1 MSTNPTTS
9 TLSNVAAAVEKVTE
23 LVMSLMQANMALKTA
38 LMIHAATLKDAP
50 APGPPPPT
58 GTTIPRTQE

>member
-1 MSTNPTTS
+1 MSSSPVAS
-9 TLSNVAAAVEKVTE
+9 TLSNVAAAVAKVTE
-23 LVMSLMQANMALKTA
+23 LALALMQANTALTTA